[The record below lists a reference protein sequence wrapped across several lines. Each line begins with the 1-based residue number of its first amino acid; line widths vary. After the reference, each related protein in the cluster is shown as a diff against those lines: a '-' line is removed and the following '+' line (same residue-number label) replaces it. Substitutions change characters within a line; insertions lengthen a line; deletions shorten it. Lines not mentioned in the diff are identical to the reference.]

1 MNNSLILP
9 IAIVVLVVA
18 LLIFVRIIRVI
29 VGLLFRIAIGVV
41 ATIIAVSAIAILLNN
56 ETIYESP
63 GIEARAIHFLTWRTA
78 ATSEKG
84 LGSATCTWPDES
96 PS

>member
-41 ATIIAVSAIAILLNN
+41 ATIIAVIWTFRYAHVLRLKAEQAEN
-56 ETIYESP
+56 T
-63 GIEARAIHFLTWRTA
+63 
-78 ATSEKG
+78 
-84 LGSATCTWPDES
+84 
-96 PS
+96 